1 MGAPREAS
9 VSPTSG
15 RPVRSQPHVF
25 PALRAVNEGIYRLL
39 RAVLTVLMGALI
51 VPVTM
56 QIASRY
62 TSLIPHYIWTEEVA
76 RFCFIWIVMIG
87 AVIAV
92 HDGTHFDLDVLHPK
106 TPRGRALLS
115 IVVHGS
121 TALVALTFLVY
132 GWPFALFGWQQHS
145 ELTGISMLTIHVAWP
160 FAGATMLLF
169 TGERLLDDVRALRN
183 GVA

>member
-1 MGAPREAS
+1 MSPVSDGRRGPRAAAF
-9 VSPTSG
+9 PLL
-15 RPVRSQPHVF
+15 RS
-25 PALRAVNEGIYRLL
+25 VNEGIYRLL

-56 QIASRY
+56 QIVSRY
-62 TSLIPHYIWTEEVA
+62 TSVIPRYIWTEEVA

-106 TPRGRALLS
+106 TARGKALLS

-121 TALVALTFLVY
+121 IALVALTFLVY
-132 GWPFALFGWQQHS
+132 GWRFALFGWQQES
-145 ELTGISMLTIHVAWP
+145 ELTGISMLTIHIAWP
-160 FAGATMLLF
+160 LAGATMLLF
-169 TGERLLDDVRALRN
+169 TGERLLDDLRAMRG